1 MEEYPNNPNFETMKC
16 IIYAGLSDT
25 EAKLVA
31 WDHNLDN
38 EYRMSMTFI
47 QRVRFI
53 HSEFEEKCGGDRI
66 NVTANFRKRCCME
79 IGYQIEEKTNSK
91 GGKCSKHSDLF
102 RGVDN
107 IFQLEFRTGDVWRL
121 IDENFSMWE
130 DIAIKN

>member
-1 MEEYPNNPNFETMKC
+1 MDEYPNNPHFETMKC
-16 IIYAGLSDT
+16 IIYAGLSDI

-31 WDHNLDN
+31 WDHNSDN

-66 NVTANFRKRCCME
+66 NVSADFRKECCME
-79 IGYQIEEKTNSK
+79 IGYQIEDKSNSK
-91 GGKCSKHSDLF
+91 GGKGNKKSDLF

-107 IFQLEFRTGDVWRL
+107 IF
-121 IDENFSMWE
+121 
-130 DIAIKN
+130 